1 MFLWRAT
8 HESLPTNLNLKR
20 RKIKEDPSC
29 PICRQ
34 ETESVMHALWSCSAV
49 MDVWFFSSRGLQ
61 KMKVGFKS
69 FKEVVEHVI
78 AILSEEEVE
87 LFACT
92 AYHVWRRRNAFLF
105 ERKFENPS
113 RIAQVAL
120 QLTKDFKEAN
130 DREKV
135 DLIPGR
141 PIGLTTWSPPPLNV
155 YKANWDASVDQVQSR
170 MGVGVVIRNWE
181 GSVTATLRSS
191 RCIFLDAKLAEAMAA
206 LRAVLLCKQLGI
218 SRVLLE
224 GDALNVVNDINS
236 EAKDWSSVGLIIQD
250 IKAELQ
256 NLEYGSIQF
265 ISRNSNCI
273 AHCLAKDALKLSQES
288 ITMEGIPLCIQH
300 MLN

>member
-34 ETESVMHALWSCSAV
+34 EPESVMHALWSCSAV
-49 MDVWFFSSRGLQ
+49 MDVWSVSSRGLQ

-78 AILSEEEVE
+78 AILSAEEVE

-92 AYHVWRRRNAFLF
+92 AYHVWRRRNVFLF
-105 ERKFENPS
+105 EEKFENPS
-113 RIAQVAL
+113 RIAQAAL
-120 QLTKDFKEAN
+120 QLTKDFKEASYSEQVSLVS
-130 DREKV
+130 R
-135 DLIPGR
+135 R
-141 PIGLTTWSPPPLNV
+141 PAGTDSWSPPPLNV
-155 YKANWDASVDQVQSR
+155 YKANWDASIDRVHSR

-181 GSVTATLRSS
+181 GRVTATLKSS
-191 RCIFLDAKLAEAMAA
+191 RSIFPDAKLAEAMAA

-224 GDALNVVNDINS
+224 GDALNVVNDINL
-236 EAKDWSSVGLIIQD
+236 ETKDWSSAGLIIQD

-256 NLEYGSIQF
+256 NLEYGSAQF

-273 AHCLAKDALKLSQES
+273 AHCLAKDALKLS
-288 ITMEGIPLCIQH
+288 
-300 MLN
+300 